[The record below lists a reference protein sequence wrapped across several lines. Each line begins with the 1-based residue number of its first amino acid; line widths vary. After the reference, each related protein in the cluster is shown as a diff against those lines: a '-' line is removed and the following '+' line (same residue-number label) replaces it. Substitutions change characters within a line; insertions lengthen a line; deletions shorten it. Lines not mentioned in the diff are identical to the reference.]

1 MFSKIYKRITEDD
14 CSCLALIGAVL
25 VIAIL
30 FIIFNAIA
38 VWLWG
43 IIAVGVFGLPAL
55 NFWQM
60 LGLKLLLRWLI
71 PMSSGGYTQ
80 NG

>member
-14 CSCLALIGAVL
+14 CSCLVIIGAVL

-30 FIIFNAIA
+30 FVIFNAIA

-43 IIAVGVFGLPAL
+43 IVAVGVFGLPAL
-55 NFWQM
+55 SFWQM